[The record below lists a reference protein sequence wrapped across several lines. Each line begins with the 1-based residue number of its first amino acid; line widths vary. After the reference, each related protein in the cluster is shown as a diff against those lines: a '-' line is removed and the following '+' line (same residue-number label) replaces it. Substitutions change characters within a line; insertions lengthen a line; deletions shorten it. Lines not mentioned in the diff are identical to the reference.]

1 MYNATVRR
9 ALLSLCAL
17 VLFAGCA
24 TTLLEQDIK
33 RQSDGWTVTFH
44 KLADGPNGF
53 TSNDAVQYH
62 PTSGQRFL
70 WVTLSVR
77 NDALRSRQFSF
88 ESCAINQGDTA
99 YLPLYVGMNF
109 GYQAQITKTPVLDA
123 GEEITRKLAFGYP
136 EGIPAGAVDLLRQR
150 DPAATKVR
158 RDHSSSF
165 SRASVGT
172 WKMQRGT
179 DGEPIGDLVGDEV
192 TVAGVGRREV
202 APDGEPAALRAPPM
216 LYVVRAAPDG
226 LLGILRRKR
235 PG

>member
-1 MYNATVRR
+1 MYHPSVRP
-9 ALLSLCAL
+9 ALRPLPAFFAFFAFFAL

-53 TSNDAVQYH
+53 TSNDAIQYH

-77 NDALRSRQFSF
+77 NDARSSRQFSF

-99 YLPLYVGMNF
+99 FLPLYVGMNF
-109 GYQAQITKTPVLDA
+109 GYQAQITKTPVIDA

-136 EGIPAGAVDLLRQR
+136 EGI
-150 DPAATKVR
+150 
-158 RDHSSSF
+158 
-165 SRASVGT
+165 
-172 WKMQRGT
+172 
-179 DGEPIGDLVGDEV
+179 
-192 TVAGVGRREV
+192 
-202 APDGEPAALRAPPM
+202 APERLICFGNEIPLQQ
-216 LYVVRAAPDG
+216 
-226 LLGILRRKR
+226 K
-235 PG
+235 

>member
-1 MYNATVRR
+1 VPALVYNASVRLAPV
-9 ALLSLCAL
+9 ALLSL

-53 TSNDAVQYH
+53 TSNDAVDYH

-77 NDALRSRQFSF
+77 NDALRAREFSF

-109 GYQAQITKTPVLDA
+109 GYQAQITKTPMVDA

-136 EGIPAGAVDLLRQR
+136 EGIPPERLLCFGNEIPLQQ
-150 DPAATKVR
+150 K
-158 RDHSSSF
+158 
-165 SRASVGT
+165 
-172 WKMQRGT
+172 
-179 DGEPIGDLVGDEV
+179 
-192 TVAGVGRREV
+192 
-202 APDGEPAALRAPPM
+202 
-216 LYVVRAAPDG
+216 
-226 LLGILRRKR
+226 
-235 PG
+235 